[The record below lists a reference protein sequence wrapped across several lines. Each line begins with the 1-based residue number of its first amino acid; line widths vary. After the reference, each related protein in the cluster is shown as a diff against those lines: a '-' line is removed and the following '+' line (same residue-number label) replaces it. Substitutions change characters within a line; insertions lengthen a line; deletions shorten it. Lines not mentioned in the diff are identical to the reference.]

1 MSETENFLAQDFNER
16 KSERDTVAE
25 TKTMPIP
32 TARRIGF
39 INWIG
44 VRTLYVKEVQRF
56 LKVYTQ
62 TIIAP
67 AVTTLIFMT
76 IFSLALGGA
85 VRTIGEVPFMIFLAP
100 GLVMMAIVQNSF
112 ANTSSTM
119 MIGKVQGCIVDVL
132 MPPLSPSELTL
143 AFVMGGVSRGVLV
156 AIVTATAMSVY
167 VPLAIHDY
175 TALIFYALAAS
186 MMLSLM
192 GLIAGIWAEKFDSM
206 AAVTNFVVTPL
217 AFLSGT
223 FYSVE
228 RLPEP
233 WFTVSQINPFF
244 YMIDG
249 FRYAFIGHADG
260 SLLIGILILAISNAL
275 LWFTVHRMFVNGYK
289 LKE

>member
-1 MSETENFLAQDFNER
+1 MSETENFLAQGFNER
-16 KSERDTVAE
+16 KSQRDTVAE
-25 TKTMPIP
+25 TKVVPMLT
-32 TARRIGF
+32 TRRIGP

-44 VRTLYVKEVQRF
+44 LRTLYVKEVRRF
-56 LKVYTQ
+56 LKVYSQ
-62 TIIAP
+62 TILAP

-76 IFSLALGGA
+76 IFALALGGA
-85 VRTIGEVPFMIFLAP
+85 VRTIGDVPFMIFLAP

-112 ANTSSTM
+112 ANTSSTI

-143 AFVMGGVSRGVLV
+143 AFAMGGVSRGVLV

-167 VPLAIHDY
+167 VPLAIYDY
-175 TALIFYALAAS
+175 AALIFYALAAS

-206 AAVTNFVVTPL
+206 AAVTNFMITPL

-249 FRYAFIGHADG
+249 FRYAFIGRADG
-260 SLLIGILILAISNAL
+260 SLLIGILILTISNAL
-275 LWFTVHRMFVNGYK
+275 LWFTVRRMFANGYK

>member
-1 MSETENFLAQDFNER
+1 MSETENFLAQGFNER
-16 KSERDTVAE
+16 KSQRDTVAE
-25 TKTMPIP
+25 TKVVPMLT
-32 TARRIGF
+32 TRRIGP

-44 VRTLYVKEVQRF
+44 LRTLYVKEVRRF
-56 LKVYTQ
+56 LKVYSQ
-62 TIIAP
+62 TILAP

-76 IFSLALGGA
+76 IFALALGGA
-85 VRTIGEVPFMIFLAP
+85 VRTIGDVPFMIFLAP

-143 AFVMGGVSRGVLV
+143 AFAMGGVSRGVLV

-167 VPLAIHDY
+167 VPLAIYDY
-175 TALIFYALAAS
+175 AALIFYALAAS

-206 AAVTNFVVTPL
+206 AAVTNFMITPL

-249 FRYAFIGHADG
+249 FRYAFIGRSDG
-260 SLLIGILILAISNAL
+260 SLLIGILILTISNAL
-275 LWFTVHRMFVNGYK
+275 LWFTVRRMFVNGYK

>member
-1 MSETENFLAQDFNER
+1 MSETENFLAQGFNER
-16 KSERDTVAE
+16 KSQRDTVAE
-25 TKTMPIP
+25 TKVVPMLT
-32 TARRIGF
+32 TRRIGP

-44 VRTLYVKEVQRF
+44 LRTLYVKEVRRF
-56 LKVYTQ
+56 LKVYSQ
-62 TIIAP
+62 TILAP

-76 IFSLALGGA
+76 IFALALGGA
-85 VRTIGEVPFMIFLAP
+85 VRTIGDVPFMIFLAP

-112 ANTSSTM
+112 ANTSSTI

-143 AFVMGGVSRGVLV
+143 AFAMGGVSRGILV

-167 VPLAIHDY
+167 VPLAIYDY
-175 TALIFYALAAS
+175 AALIFYALAAS

-206 AAVTNFVVTPL
+206 AAVTNFMITPL

-249 FRYAFIGHADG
+249 FRYAFTGRADG
-260 SLLIGILILAISNAL
+260 SLLIGILILTISNAL
-275 LWFTVHRMFVNGYK
+275 LWFTVRRMFVNGYK

>member
-1 MSETENFLAQDFNER
+1 MSETENFLAQGFNER
-16 KSERDTVAE
+16 KSQRDTVAE
-25 TKTMPIP
+25 TKVVPMLT
-32 TARRIGF
+32 TRRIGP

-44 VRTLYVKEVQRF
+44 LRTLYVKEVRRF
-56 LKVYTQ
+56 LKVYSQ
-62 TIIAP
+62 TILAP

-76 IFSLALGGA
+76 IFALALGGA
-85 VRTIGEVPFMIFLAP
+85 VRTIGDVPFMIFLAP

-112 ANTSSTM
+112 ANTSSTI

-143 AFVMGGVSRGVLV
+143 AFAMGGVSRGVLV

-167 VPLAIHDY
+167 VPLAIYDY
-175 TALIFYALAAS
+175 AALIFYALAAS

-206 AAVTNFVVTPL
+206 AAVTNFMITPL

-249 FRYAFIGHADG
+249 FRYAFIGRADG
-260 SLLIGILILAISNAL
+260 SLLIGILILTISNAL
-275 LWFTVHRMFVNGYK
+275 LWFTVRRMFVTGYK